1 MNKRIP
7 LSCKT
12 LGLPTTF
19 YHLTARNGYENN
31 WIHDQNLSPSILDD
45 FVSNHK
51 LEVPVREGALQVAE
65 ELYLDITA
73 ADGSHNVRMAQ
84 VSDFH
89 FIVFGAI
96 NVT

>member
-1 MNKRIP
+1 MNKRVS

-19 YHLTARNGYENN
+19 YHLAARNGYENN
-31 WIHDQNLSPSILDD
+31 WIHDQNLSSSILDD

-51 LEVPVREGALQVAE
+51 LELLVREGALQVAD

-73 ADGSHNVRMAQ
+73 ADRSHHERMAQ
-84 VSDFH
+84 VSDFS
-89 FIVFGAI
+89 FVVFGAI
-96 NVT
+96 NAA